1 MRADLSTGTSEVSG
15 ISVAERIME
24 LTRMNSAAKSVVDRV
39 EAAYRRIAEVDR
51 PEVWIHLR
59 EAEDALTEAR
69 RIDEV
74 AGPGG
79 VGAAGSSAGGGCA
92 DLPLRGVLVA
102 VKDNIDVAG
111 MPTTAGAPSY
121 AYQPSADAR
130 AVARLRAAGALVIGK
145 TNLDQFATGL
155 VGTRSPYGAVRNAW
169 DPSRI
174 SGGSSAGS
182 GVAVALGIVDIALGT
197 DTAGSGRVPAALN
210 GIVGLKPT
218 RGLVPTIGVVPAC
231 RTLDCV
237 TVFARELSLARR
249 ALGVM
254 TSPAAEIAEARFGEA
269 VVDGVTSVIDSAE
282 DRRRRIGVPHPE
294 QIGALAPGWAEAFAG
309 VVGRCRTGGI
319 DVVEV
324 DVSPMLEAARMLY
337 ESALVAQRYEAV
349 GEFVEAHR
357 DEIGEGLDPTVSA
370 IVLNSGSWSAVD
382 LLKAQQRLRELG
394 VEAARRMAGVDA
406 LLTPTTTQHP
416 TLAAVAAD
424 PVGVNADLGR
434 FTNFANLLDMAA
446 VAVPA
451 GEVEGLP
458 FGVMLT
464 GQAGSDGLLASI
476 GETLG

>member
-1 MRADLSTGTSEVSG
+1 
-15 ISVAERIME
+15 
-24 LTRMNSAAKSVVDRV
+24 MNSAAESVVDRV

-51 PEVWIHLR
+51 SEVWIHLR
-59 EAEDALTEAR
+59 EAEDALAEAR
-69 RIDEV
+69 RIDEAAAV
-74 AGPGG
+74 SVG
-79 VGAAGSSAGGGCA
+79 VDDAGSSAEGGGA

-121 AYQPSADAR
+121 AYQPSADAP

-155 VGTRSPYGAVRNAW
+155 VGTRSPYGAVCNAW

-231 RTLDCV
+231 QTLDCV
-237 TVFARELSLARR
+237 TVFARELPLARS

-254 TSPAAEIAEARFGEA
+254 TSPAAEIAEARFGET
-269 VVDGVTSVIDSAE
+269 VVDGVVIDSAE
-282 DRRRRIGVPHPE
+282 NRRRRIGVPHPE
-294 QIGALAPGWAEAFAG
+294 QIGALAAGWAEAFAE
-309 VVGRCRTGGI
+309 VVGSCRDGGI
-319 DVVEV
+319 DVVEI
-324 DVSPMLEAARMLY
+324 DLDPMLEAARMLY
-337 ESALVAQRYEAV
+337 ESALVAQRHEAV

-382 LLKAQQRLRELG
+382 LLRAQRRLRELG

-464 GQAGSDGLLASI
+464 GRAGSDGLLASI